1 LENLS
6 AIVEKMHALVA
17 GETLDDPALV
27 VAKFLAAD
35 AEFHAAIGT
44 ASGNPHLSQAIEDI
58 RASKFLPIGAVFSKM
73 DPKANEG
80 HAELLKA
87 IRDQK
92 PDLAATIMYNHVN
105 GTLAAIR
112 ELVASGPQKG

>member
-1 LENLS
+1 
-6 AIVEKMHALVA
+6 
-17 GETLDDPALV
+17 
-27 VAKFLAAD
+27 
-35 AEFHAAIGT
+35 
-44 ASGNPHLSQAIEDI
+44 
-58 RASKFLPIGAVFSKM
+58 M